1 MRRPPRGPQFPLY
14 GLGGRTCAAGER
26 GRLARRTQ
34 WPGVG
39 AQGGAARPRKKGRG
53 GALGLPGPHSP
64 TRRHLTATPLRGLR
78 VPGSCQPSDECSS
91 GLAYLSR
98 TAAITS
104 ATRASGQTTPPAAP
118 GPRSSS
124 RWPIVERSP
133 RRSHPFILLYP
144 IRTHRTRKPRPCL
157 ARTRPRARVP
167 SCPARGGRRPRGD
180 ARTSGVR
187 AQPRNALTHACQQP
201 QALGEGR
208 AKPHQV
214 RQQVRAYCLHT
225 PEGAEI
231 R

>member
-1 MRRPPRGPQFPLY
+1 MAGSRGSRGRGAAPEEREGRGP
-14 GLGGRTCAAGER
+14 GT
-26 GRLARRTQ
+26 
-34 WPGVG
+34 PGT
-39 AQGGAARPRKKGRG
+39 
-53 GALGLPGPHSP
+53 AL
-64 TRRHLTATPLRGLR
+64 T
-78 VPGSCQPSDECSS
+78 D
-91 GLAYLSR
+91 
-98 TAAITS
+98 
-104 ATRASGQTTPPAAP
+104 PPAPHRHASTGTEGSWVLPTQRRVFFWTRLLIKDRSHHLSHARVGPDHPAGAP

-144 IRTHRTRKPRPCL
+144 IRIHRTRKPRPCL

-214 RQQVRAYCLHT
+214 RLQVRAYCLHT